1 MTERFMKH
9 RIAATTP
16 DGRTVWFGADD
27 RWIGDPDRAE
37 LIEDE
42 AHADIRLLDAEYLA
56 TGLTSVR
63 LVDAGRVT
71 HMA

>member
-1 MTERFMKH
+1 MTGRFMQH

-16 DGRTVWFGADD
+16 DGRTVWLGADD
-27 RWIGDPDRAE
+27 RWLGDAAKAE

-56 TGLTSVR
+56 SGLTSVR
-63 LVDAGRVT
+63 LVDISRVT